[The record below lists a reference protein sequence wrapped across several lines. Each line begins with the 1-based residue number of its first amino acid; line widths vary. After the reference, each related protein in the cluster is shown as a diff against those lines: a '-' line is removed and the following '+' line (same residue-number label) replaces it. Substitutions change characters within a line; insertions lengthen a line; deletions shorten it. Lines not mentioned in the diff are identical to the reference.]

1 MSGEPRQ
8 RLPVTVAPGS
18 RLEDL
23 MARYDMLKAEYEE
36 AKARWEELTGAIK
49 AEGTAA
55 SPGATAMTLA
65 GPPGMPA
72 LSLTYVE
79 SWRLDSKRLKE
90 EDPRT
95 YVQYAKKTAH
105 WELRAL

>member
-1 MSGEPRQ
+1 
-8 RLPVTVAPGS
+8 
-18 RLEDL
+18 
-23 MARYDMLKAEYEE
+23 
-36 AKARWEELTGAIK
+36 
-49 AEGTAA
+49 
-55 SPGATAMTLA
+55 MTLA

-90 EDPRT
+90 EDPRK
-95 YVQYAKKTAH
+95 YVQYAKKSAH